1 MTETRGWRAV
11 RRCAMTVSRL
21 IVVML
26 SGGAI
31 GVVAVVFAFGVLIEA
46 AEEVRV
52 DGVKSGEGE

>member
-1 MTETRGWRAV
+1 
-11 RRCAMTVSRL
+11 MTVR

-26 SGGAI
+26 FVGTI
-31 GVVAVVFAFGVLIEA
+31 GVVAVVVAFGVLIEV

>member
-1 MTETRGWRAV
+1 
-11 RRCAMTVSRL
+11 MTVSRL
-21 IVVML
+21 IVMML